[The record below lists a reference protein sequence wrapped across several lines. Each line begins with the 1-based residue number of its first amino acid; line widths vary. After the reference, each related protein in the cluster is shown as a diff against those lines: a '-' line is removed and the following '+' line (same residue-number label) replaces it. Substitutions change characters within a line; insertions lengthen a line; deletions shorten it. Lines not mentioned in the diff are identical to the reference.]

1 MSKKDRSLAN
11 SRDEAKKIYYQRKE
25 INRLQQENQQLKED
39 YDCAF
44 QDAEELNQRL
54 TEVIDEKNNLLSV
67 LDEIRECTRK
77 YCSGIFTDDGEI
89 VFVTPTANIV
99 QILDKVKE

>member
-11 SRDEAKKIYYQRKE
+11 SRDESKKIYYQRKE
-25 INRLQQENQQLKED
+25 INRLQQENQQLKE
-39 YDCAF
+39 
-44 QDAEELNQRL
+44 ELQKANDTLDTHNELIRYH
-54 TEVIDEKNNLLSV
+54 KSV

-99 QILDKVKE
+99 KILDKVK

>member
-1 MSKKDRSLAN
+1 MSN
-11 SRDEAKKIYYQRKE
+11 EEKINMLLDADFNKCE
-25 INRLQQENQQLKED
+25 LVINRIYKEQYVKDLEQENQQLR
-39 YDCAF
+39 
-44 QDAEELNQRL
+44 Q
-54 TEVIDEKNNLLSV
+54 V

-77 YCSGIFTDDGEI
+77 YCSGIITDDGEI